1 MFVDQITHYQ
11 TQGYDL
17 EPTRIEVH
25 PDFGQWLESDG
36 DLIRVAV
43 SKEDSVWLVMNDYD
57 GEWYEF
63 EEMDE

>member
-1 MFVDQITHYQ
+1 MFVDQITHYM
-11 TQGYDL
+11 TQGYDIA
-17 EPTRIEVH
+17 PTRHEIDPE
-25 PDFGQWLESDG
+25 FGYWLESDG